1 MMKKYI
7 NLSKKQL
14 SASSSLPGIPRTSP
28 ILFADEPIASLQRA
42 HEAGFSA
49 IELHI
54 RENAAIDCESVIAEC
69 ERLGM
74 SISLVVTGR
83 LAVETGATLTHA
95 DPEMTKRAQNGIM
108 TYVDV
113 AKKLRSNLLIGWIR
127 GPRPD
132 GMCEEVY
139 EEQLAAALQPICEY
153 AQTQGVTLL
162 IEALNRYEINSFHR
176 GEEIRSFIEKY
187 NLPVCGLL
195 LDVFHMN
202 LEEANMGD
210 AIRAN
215 RSLLRYVHFAD
226 SNRHFPGAG
235 HMDIDDVLAALD
247 EIHFD
252 GWLST
257 ECLPEP
263 DYESAIRGTQAYF
276 AERLS

>member
-1 MMKKYI
+1 MNKYT

-14 SASSSLPGIPRTSP
+14 SASAALPGIPRTSP
-28 ILFADEPIASLQRA
+28 ILFADEPIAGLHRA

-54 RENAAIDCESVIAEC
+54 RENAAIDCERIMAEC
-69 ERLGM
+69 DRLQM

-95 DPEMTKRAQNGIM
+95 EPEMAKRAQDGVM
-108 TYVDV
+108 TYVDI

-132 GMCEEVY
+132 GMCEEAY
-139 EEQLAAALQPICEY
+139 EDRLAAALRPICEY
-153 AQTQGVTLL
+153 AQTHGVTLL

-176 GEEIRSFIEKY
+176 GEEICAFIEKF
-187 NLPVCGLL
+187 NLPACGLL

-202 LEEANMGD
+202 LEEADMGD
-210 AIRAN
+210 AIRTN
-215 RSLLRYVHFAD
+215 QRLLRYVHFAD

-235 HMDIDDVLAALD
+235 HMDIDEVLAALD

-263 DYESAIRGTQAYF
+263 DYESAIRGAQTYF
-276 AERLS
+276 AARLS